1 MVVVS
6 GKEMNRIKVFLLVL
20 VSLSLGVALGG
31 YLFSDTRPRIF
42 LSLRNC
48 EGNCFRPN
56 ELVGLLASVGI
67 QRFSEF
73 VPEVVRETDKTIVIE
88 QPGAYTGVHYLVIP
102 KKDIRNPADLSDSDR
117 EYLVDLF
124 SVMGEIIREKNL
136 TDYQIL
142 TNGPGYQ
149 TVGYLHFH
157 LVAR

>member
-1 MVVVS
+1 M
-6 GKEMNRIKVFLLVL
+6 
-20 VSLSLGVALGG
+20 
-31 YLFSDTRPRIF
+31 
-42 LSLRNC
+42 
-48 EGNCFRPN
+48 
-56 ELVGLLASVGI
+56 GI

-88 QPGAYTGVHYLVIP
+88 QPGAHTGVHYLVIP